1 MVSLELRLETKSL
14 RSSNQRMREELQKY
28 EAYVEEQNQQQ
39 GEYAPPTP
47 PIERWTQL
55 IVRQRD
61 SSAFSK
67 FWREVDGG
75 QDARLGS
82 GRATWREL
90 AS

>member
-39 GEYAPPTP
+39 GEYVPPTP

-61 SSAFSK
+61 SSAI
-67 FWREVDGG
+67 E
-75 QDARLGS
+75 
-82 GRATWREL
+82 TL
-90 AS
+90 A